1 MSLDIKG
8 LEVVNGSGTKKE
20 QIYARALL
28 PLRAK
33 GNFLLCTLLLGNTAV
48 NAVLAIF
55 LGSMTSGLMG
65 TLISTFAIVCFGEI
79 IPQSLCSRYGLAIG
93 YYTRFIVIFFMFL
106 IGIIAYP
113 ISALLDCIMGR
124 ELGNVYNKAQLTE
137 LLKVHGKSN
146 DVNDEELHMLQVMHA
161 SHTGTGPGRVLVWIV
176 DAFVS

>member
-55 LGSMTSGLMG
+55 LGSMTSCPVLDD
-65 TLISTFAIVCFGEI
+65 LS
-79 IPQSLCSRYGLAIG
+79 SRSFVLLLA
-93 YYTRFIVIFFMFL
+93 
-106 IGIIAYP
+106 
-113 ISALLDCIMGR
+113 
-124 ELGNVYNKAQLTE
+124 
-137 LLKVHGKSN
+137 
-146 DVNDEELHMLQVMHA
+146 
-161 SHTGTGPGRVLVWIV
+161 
-176 DAFVS
+176 